1 MTLSSLLIQLL
12 NGLAAASSLFLVSAG
27 LSLIFGVTRIVNF
40 AHGSLYMLGL
50 YIAYSLI
57 EALGRTPVGFWSAVI
72 LAALAVGLVGVVI
85 EVAIL
90 RRIYR
95 APELFQL
102 LATFA
107 VVLVIKD
114 AALYVW
120 GSEDLVGPRAPGLS
134 GAVEILGGR
143 MPTYDLLLIGIGPL
157 VLLGVSTLLTR
168 TRWGALVRA
177 ATQDREMVG
186 ALGVDQAKLFTS
198 VFFVGA
204 VLAGLGGA
212 LQIPREPANL
222 DLDLSVI
229 ADAFV
234 VTVVGGLGSLGGAFI
249 AAILIGVAKAL
260 CIGFGLSKLTLVVE
274 FVIMGVVLV
283 LRPYGLLGKPPAM
296 ARAAGEAPP
305 PLAPPRWQIS
315 AAWIVLFLLV
325 PLLADRYVTVLLT
338 DIACFALFAVSLHF
352 IMGPAGMV
360 SFGHAAYF
368 GLGAYAAAILFK
380 SAGLPMELA
389 LVMAPFVAGLFAVVY
404 GWFCVRLSGVYLA
417 MLTLAFAQ
425 ISWSIV
431 FQWDSLTAG
440 SNGLVGIWPSEWLAG
455 KSVYYYLTLALCG
468 LGIAF
473 LWRVLFSPFGYALRA
488 GRDSPLRAEAIGID
502 VRAFQWMAFVLAGV
516 LAGLAGAVFA
526 FSKGSISPSAVS
538 ISQSTDGLV
547 MVLLGGI
554 ETLTGPVVGA
564 AIFTWLR
571 DILARETD
579 FWRAALGLLILLI
592 VVAFPQGL
600 VGGLKALVARWRPA

>member
-1 MTLSSLLIQLL
+1 VTFASFVIQLL
-12 NGLAAASSLFLVSAG
+12 NGLAAASALFLVSAG

-50 YIAYSLI
+50 YGAYSLI
-57 EALGRTPVGFWSAVI
+57 EALGRTPIGFWSAVI
-72 LAALAVGLVGVVI
+72 LAALAVGLVGVFI
-85 EVAIL
+85 EVVVL

-95 APELFQL
+95 SPELFQL

-107 VVLVIKD
+107 IVLVIKD
-114 AALYVW
+114 VALAVW
-120 GSEDLVGPRAPGLS
+120 GPEDLVGPRAPGLS
-134 GAVEILGGR
+134 FPVELLGR
-143 MPTYDLLLIGIGPL
+143 RIPAYDLLLIVVGPV
-157 VLLGVSTLLTR
+157 VLAAMGLLLAR

-186 ALGVDQAKLFTS
+186 ALGVDQARLFTS

-204 VLAGLGGA
+204 ALAGLGGA

-222 DLDLSVI
+222 EIDLSVI

-234 VTVVGGLGSLGGAFI
+234 VTVVGGLGSLTGAFL
-249 AAILIGVAKAL
+249 AAILIGVAKAF
-260 CIGFGLSKLTLVVE
+260 CIGFGFSKLTLVAE

-296 ARAAGEAPP
+296 ARAVGEAPP
-305 PLAPPRWQIS
+305 PLRPPRRWPV
-315 AAWIVLFLLV
+315 ALWLVVFALV
-325 PLLADRYVTVLLT
+325 PFVGDRYVTVLLT
-338 DIACFALFAVSLHF
+338 DIVCFALFAVSLHF

-368 GLGAYAAAILFK
+368 GLGAYAGALLFK
-380 SAGLPMELA
+380 KAGLPMELA
-389 LVMAPFVAGLFAVVY
+389 LVLAPFVAGLFAVVY

-431 FQWDSLTAG
+431 FQWDELTAG
-440 SNGLVGIWPSEWLAG
+440 SNGLVGVWPSMWLSG
-455 KSVYYYLTLALCG
+455 KPAYYWMTLVLCG
-468 LGIAF
+468 IGIAI
-473 LWRVLFSPFGYALRA
+473 LWRALFSPFGYVLRA

-502 VRAFQWMAFVLAGV
+502 LRSYQWAAFVLAGTM
-516 LAGLAGAVFA
+516 AGLAGSIFA
-526 FSKGSISPSAVS
+526 FSKGSIAPSSVS
-538 ISQSTDGLV
+538 IAQSTDGLV
-547 MVLLGGI
+547 MVLLGGV

-571 DILARETD
+571 DLLARETD
-579 FWRAALGLLILLI
+579 FWRAALGLMILLI
-592 VVAFPQGL
+592 VVVFPQGL
-600 VGGLKALVARWRPA
+600 VGGLKALYARWRPA